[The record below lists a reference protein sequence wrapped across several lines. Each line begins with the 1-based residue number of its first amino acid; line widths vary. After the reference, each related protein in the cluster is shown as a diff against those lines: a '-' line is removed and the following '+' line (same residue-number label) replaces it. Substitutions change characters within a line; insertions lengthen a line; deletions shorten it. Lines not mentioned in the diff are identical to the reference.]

1 MIAARSRD
9 TLRYVLSVIWIVFTV
24 SLTAWWLVFGLS
36 QARELQNAGGEAAR
50 VAHVQRMLVWEGIVL
65 IALLLAGG
73 IALIVAIRRERERRR
88 QVEGFFTAFT
98 HDLKTALASLRLQA
112 ESLQEDLPEASGS
125 ANLRRLLKDAVR
137 LELQLE
143 NSLYFAQS
151 DGRLHLEAVDVSAL
165 AGRAAADWPELI
177 VEIEPHISA
186 RADERALQSVLR
198 NLIQNA
204 ALHGAARRITVTAE
218 RRPGRVSVRVADDGT
233 GAPKGLTTAIHA
245 PFQRL
250 SETSGTGVGLYT
262 SRQLLTR
269 MHGDLRIDPA
279 ASRGV
284 ALIIDLQEAQGDA
297 SGAGRWG
304 PASDRAR
311 RGAEAPAGKL

>member
-1 MIAARSRD
+1 MTGVRSRD
-9 TLRYVLSVIWIVFTV
+9 ALRYVLSVAWIVFTV
-24 SLTAWWLVFGLS
+24 SLAAWWLVFGLS
-36 QARELQNAGGEAAR
+36 QARELQSAGGEAAR
-50 VAHVQRMLVWEGIVL
+50 LAHVQRMLVWEGIVL

-98 HDLKTALASLRLQA
+98 HDLKTALASLRIQA

-143 NSLYFAQS
+143 NSLYFAQP
-151 DGRLHLEAVDVSAL
+151 DGSLHLEAVDVSAL
-165 AGRAAADWPELI
+165 ASRVAADWPEMI
-177 VEIEPHISA
+177 VQVDESICA

-204 ALHGAARRITVTAE
+204 ALHGAARTITVTAE
-218 RRPGRVSVRVADDGT
+218 HRPGRVAVRVADDGK
-233 GAPKGLTTAIHA
+233 GAPEGVIAAINV

-250 SETSGTGVGLYT
+250 ADTSGTGVGLYT
-262 SRQLLTR
+262 SRQLLSR
-269 MHGDLRIDPA
+269 MNGALRIDPA
-279 ASRGV
+279 P
-284 ALIIDLQEAQGDA
+284 AQGFALVVDLPDA
-297 SGAGRWG
+297 SC
-304 PASDRAR
+304 
-311 RGAEAPAGKL
+311 